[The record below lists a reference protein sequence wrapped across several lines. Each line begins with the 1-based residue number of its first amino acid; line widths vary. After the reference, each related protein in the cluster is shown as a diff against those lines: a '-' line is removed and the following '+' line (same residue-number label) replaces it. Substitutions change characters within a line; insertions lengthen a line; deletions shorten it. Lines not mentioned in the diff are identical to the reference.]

1 MAKDKSATP
10 QNRVLVLD
18 TNAKRA
24 EELSSRLRVLNYEP
38 VTSQSGQDFADMTNA
53 PGIAVML
60 GDLTSGQGAC
70 SAFRALSKKRP
81 SLPVLRISG
90 AVMDTAVD
98 EELKHHHTWELDFPP
113 RPSQLAQLLRR
124 AERYRGR
131 EQCMRLTGNS
141 KSIRGVRKLIEQV
154 ADFDTSV
161 LITGESGTGK
171 ELVARAIHDLSERS
185 DKPFVPINCGA
196 IPSDLLESE
205 LFGHERGAFT
215 GAINVRLGRFELA
228 EGGTLLLDEI
238 GDMSL
243 SMQAKLLRVLQE
255 RSFERLG
262 SNKTRQCNVRI
273 VAATHRDLPDAVAKG
288 EFREDLYYRLH
299 VFPIEIPPL
308 RKRASDLPAL
318 LDELLIQHQDEGR
331 DRLRFTEEAMHAL
344 ANYPWPGNI
353 RELSNLVERLGILGP
368 SGEVGLT
375 DLPTRYREAALSS
388 DDPGHS
394 SADKAEY
401 HGLNLKD
408 HLQQIET
415 DLIHEAMLKTD
426 GVVAK
431 AARLLNLRRT
441 TLVEKL
447 GKLTKGPTKGP
458 DTFSDQTLQ

>member
-1 MAKDKSATP
+1 MAESRSAST
-10 QNRVLVLD
+10 QGRVLVLD
-18 TNAKRA
+18 TNGQRA
-24 EELSSRLRVLNYEP
+24 EELCNRLRLLNYEP
-38 VTSQSGQDFADMTNA
+38 VTAQSGQDLAEMADD

-60 GDLTSGQGAC
+60 GDLPSGQDVC
-70 SAFRALSKKRP
+70 RAFRALAKKQP
-81 SLPVLRISG
+81 TLPVLRISG
-90 AVMDTAVD
+90 TVMDAGVHET
-98 EELKHHHTWELDFPP
+98 LKHHHTWELDFPL
-113 RPSQLAQLLRR
+113 RRSQLAHLLRR

-131 EQCMRLTGNS
+131 ERRVRLTGNS

-154 ADFDTSV
+154 ADFATSV

-196 IPSDLLESE
+196 IPSELLESE
-205 LFGHERGAFT
+205 LFGHEKGAFT
-215 GAINVRLGRFELA
+215 GAINARQGRFELA

-238 GDMSL
+238 GDMSTP
-243 SMQAKLLRVLQE
+243 MQAKLLRVLQE
-255 RSFERLG
+255 RSYERLG

-273 VAATHRDLPDAVAKG
+273 VAATHRDLPDSVAKG
-288 EFREDLYYRLH
+288 EFREDLYYRLN
-299 VFPIEIPPL
+299 VFPIQLPPL

-318 LDELLIQHQDEGR
+318 LDELLIQHQDEGN

-344 ANYPWPGNI
+344 ANYSWPGNI

-375 DLPTRYREAALSS
+375 DLPKRYREAPLSS
-388 DDPGHS
+388 GDPSQSPHTR
-394 SADKAEY
+394 AEF
-401 HGLNLKD
+401 HNLSLKD

-415 DLIHEAMLKTD
+415 DLIHKAMQKTD

-431 AARLLNLRRT
+431 AARLLHLRRT

-447 GKLTKGPTKGP
+447 GRRGL
-458 DTFSDQTLQ
+458 